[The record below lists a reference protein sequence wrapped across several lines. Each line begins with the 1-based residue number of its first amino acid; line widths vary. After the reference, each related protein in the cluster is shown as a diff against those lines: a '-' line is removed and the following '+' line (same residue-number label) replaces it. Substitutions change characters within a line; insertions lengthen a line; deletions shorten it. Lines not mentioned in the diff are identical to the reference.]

1 MTRGERIKEIR
12 KSYNLTLEKFGERIG
27 MKKSSVSQL
36 ENGINS
42 VTEQT
47 LKSICREFNVS
58 EEWLRTGNGEMF
70 IQLSQEDEA
79 AHIVQ
84 DMLGSNTGS
93 FYNIILEIAKS
104 YKKLS
109 PTSQKA
115 LDELADNLLSSLADE
130 ERFMTIEDYK
140 NECPKTLEEL
150 ERLYPPIEKKTKS
163 DLIQGTQN
171 STVGY

>member
-1 MTRGERIKEIR
+1 MIENERIKEIR
-12 KSYNLTLEKFGERIG
+12 KSLKMTMERFGERLGVTKTAISNIE
-27 MKKSSVSQL
+27 KS
-36 ENGINS
+36 NRN
-42 VTEQT
+42 VTEQMR
-47 LKSICREFNVS
+47 KAICREFNVN

-70 IQLSQEDEA
+70 VQLSQEDET

-109 PTSQKA
+109 PTSQRA
-115 LDELADNLLSSLADE
+115 LDELADNLMSSLADA
-130 ERFMTIEDYK
+130 ERCMTIEDYK

-150 ERLYPPIEKKTKS
+150 EQLYPPVEKKPKV
-163 DLIQGTQN
+163 I
-171 STVGY
+171 

>member
-1 MTRGERIKEIR
+1 MSENERIKEIR
-12 KSYNLTLEKFGERIG
+12 KTLKMTMERFGERLGVTKTAISNIE
-27 MKKSSVSQL
+27 KSKRK
-36 ENGINS
+36 
-42 VTEQT
+42 VTEQMR
-47 LKSICREFNVS
+47 KAICREFNINGD
-58 EEWLRTGNGEMF
+58 WLRTGNGEMF
-70 IQLSQEDEA
+70 VQLSQEDET

-109 PTSQKA
+109 PTSRKA

-150 ERLYPPIEKKTKS
+150 ERLYPPAEKKPKV
-163 DLIQGTQN
+163 I
-171 STVGY
+171 

>member
-1 MTRGERIKEIR
+1 MIENERIKEIR
-12 KSYNLTLEKFGERIG
+12 KSLKMTMERFGERLGVTKTAISNIE
-27 MKKSSVSQL
+27 KS
-36 ENGINS
+36 NRN
-42 VTEQT
+42 VTEQMR
-47 LKSICREFNVS
+47 KAICREFNVN

-70 IQLSQEDEA
+70 VQLSQDDET

-109 PTSQKA
+109 STSQKA

-150 ERLYPPIEKKTKS
+150 EQLYPPVEKKPKV
-163 DLIQGTQN
+163 I
-171 STVGY
+171 